1 MLSSSSPLTH
11 REDGCP
17 QPGYHL
23 SLGFNFPRSEHSVL
37 LGPVEAVASAELCLP
52 LRSHMV
58 SSGSSPYSVSTETAG
73 LRGPDGGEGAG
84 VRRGFWGRDLAQAG
98 PREDRWERV
107 AAQSCPTLGNPE
119 INQRWTQNQVKQ
131 GDWPEE
137 TWKKCPTSAQ
147 LSLGV

>member
-58 SSGSSPYSVSTETAG
+58 SSGSSPYSVSAETAG

-84 VRRGFWGRDLAQAG
+84 GREAQSPWGRRG
-98 PREDRWERV
+98 PRV
-107 AAQSCPTLGNPE
+107 ALRVWVVAA
-119 INQRWTQNQVKQ
+119 W
-131 GDWPEE
+131 
-137 TWKKCPTSAQ
+137 
-147 LSLGV
+147 

>member
-52 LRSHMV
+52 PRSHMV

-98 PREDRWERV
+98 PREDRWERGTV
-107 AAQSCPTLGNPE
+107 PLGE
-119 INQRWTQNQVKQ
+119 EGSQ
-131 GDWPEE
+131 GSFEGLVGGGLVRRPFQ
-137 TWKKCPTSAQ
+137 TS
-147 LSLGV
+147 GGPNY